1 MDIVNF
7 IKENSTFLNVDD
19 FDIKF
24 INDFLNDSDNVDI
37 TYFPILNYKLLRSIN
52 SDMKNDLIKNIGE
65 LISETNSDLIKF
77 WDNNL
82 TNFFVNNINSTQNKD
97 LVPVVIFVY
106 NRLDTLEKLISSLKL
121 NPEFENSEVIIF
133 SDGPK
138 NNLEDEKK
146 VSNVR
151 NYIKSLNEEK
161 NIKIYESSENKG
173 LANSIISGLDFI
185 SNKYKSFIVLEDDLL
200 VSPFFLRYMNLSL
213 KKYEKSKKVWCING
227 FSPDPQILNLVN
239 MNKNSS
245 YWTLRASSHGWGTW
259 SDRWKYIDWSNDYL
273 NSVINSKRMKNKMLR
288 AGSDSINMIYLK
300 INNKIDSWAI
310 RWVSNVVQN
319 NGLCLNPYYS
329 HTTHQFII
337 PGTHIKTKSEKLVN
351 NLLLSSPETQYPK
364 KLKTKNSI
372 NKSLQRNVFGPK
384 KFERLNYLFNKAKNL
399 NFN

>member
-37 TYFPILNYKLLRSIN
+37 TYLPILNYKLLRSLN
-52 SDMKNDLIKNIGE
+52 SDIKNDLIKNIGE

-151 NYIKSLNEEK
+151 NSLCDLK
-161 NIKIYESSENKG
+161 CSSITNRI
-173 LANSIISGLDFI
+173 LIDDNCSIEF
-185 SNKYKSFIVLEDDLL
+185 
-200 VSPFFLRYMNLSL
+200 
-213 KKYEKSKKVWCING
+213 
-227 FSPDPQILNLVN
+227 
-239 MNKNSS
+239 
-245 YWTLRASSHGWGTW
+245 TL
-259 SDRWKYIDWSNDYL
+259 
-273 NSVINSKRMKNKMLR
+273 
-288 AGSDSINMIYLK
+288 
-300 INNKIDSWAI
+300 I
-310 RWVSNVVQN
+310 R
-319 NGLCLNPYYS
+319 
-329 HTTHQFII
+329 F
-337 PGTHIKTKSEKLVN
+337 
-351 NLLLSSPETQYPK
+351 
-364 KLKTKNSI
+364 
-372 NKSLQRNVFGPK
+372 VFK
-384 KFERLNYLFNKAKNL
+384 
-399 NFN
+399 